1 MTIQEAFH
9 IGVERIRD
17 VSTSPELDVELILS
31 FLLQKQKIQL
41 AVESRS
47 ELTGDQALRFQ
58 ALLGKRALGFPIAYI
73 THEKEFFGRGFFVDE
88 RVLIP
93 RPETELLVEQAL
105 KTRSDAAVIVDL
117 CTGSGCVGITLK
129 KELPS
134 ARVLATDLF
143 SDALEVAQKNAVALG
158 AEVEFLQG
166 DLFSPLPVEL
176 KGRVDVIVSN
186 PPYVDMTKI
195 DLESK
200 ESASLRFEP
209 ARALSAE
216 GDDPAVIV
224 KRIIA
229 ESQEWLSPSGMLFIE
244 IGHDQGVEMKSF
256 AADHC
261 PHKSIELLQDLSGKN
276 RVLKVY

>member
-73 THEKEFFGRGFFVDE
+73 THEKEFYGRGFFVDE

-93 RPETELLVEQAL
+93 RPESELLIDTVMKQAPNA
-105 KTRSDAAVIVDL
+105 SVIVDL

-134 ARVLATDLF
+134 ARVIATDLF

-158 AEVEFLQG
+158 GEVEFVQG
-166 DLFSPLPVEL
+166 DLFSHLPVEL

-186 PPYVDMTKI
+186 PPYVDMSQI

-216 GDDPAVIV
+216 GEDPAVIV

-229 ESQEWLSPSGMLFIE
+229 ESKEWLSPNGILLIE
-244 IGHDQGVEMKSF
+244 IGDDQGLGMKSF
-256 AADHC
+256 ATEHY
-261 PHKSIELLQDLSGKN
+261 PNKSIELLQDLSGKD